1 MGKLAPF
8 MPDPVIASRN
18 ETTIRDYV
26 DSFNRGDFERIRAIC
41 TPNVFL
47 SGVLGKGDFD
57 TVLPIWQA
65 LHDAFHLELTI
76 EDGHHVAFAGD
87 AVITNN
93 DVFDR
98 EFEMEAS

>member
-26 DSFNRGDFERIRAIC
+26 DAFNRGDFERIRAIC

-57 TVLPIWQA
+57 TVLPIWQV
-65 LHDAFHLELTI
+65 LYDASISNSRSKTSLLVMT
-76 EDGHHVAFAGD
+76 
-87 AVITNN
+87 
-93 DVFDR
+93 
-98 EFEMEAS
+98 ASPAKATW